1 MQHWNI
7 STRSKKSLGIDPSI
21 GSSKLCIVVTDW
33 LSLPWGNAYARHN
46 HGTMLSTRASL
57 LKYLVNVLHE
67 AARQLEFG
75 NIDKKS
81 MILIVDD
88 YYGVLP
94 TFREAF
100 EDFPSLN
107 WIHLLIRSKFRPNTY
122 DLLII
127 DIRLPQLDTADWN
140 RNLVHY
146 DESHSINFS
155 NCFVKG
161 WSGYFNTVRNSFFRN
176 WISQ

>member
-1 MQHWNI
+1 
-7 STRSKKSLGIDPSI
+7 
-21 GSSKLCIVVTDW
+21 
-33 LSLPWGNAYARHN
+33 
-46 HGTMLSTRASL
+46 MLSTRASL

-67 AARQLEFG
+67 AARQLEYG

-81 MILIVDD
+81 MILIVGD

-127 DIRLPQLDTADWN
+127 DIRLPQLDTAA
-140 RNLVHY
+140 
-146 DESHSINFS
+146 
-155 NCFVKG
+155 
-161 WSGYFNTVRNSFFRN
+161 
-176 WISQ
+176 